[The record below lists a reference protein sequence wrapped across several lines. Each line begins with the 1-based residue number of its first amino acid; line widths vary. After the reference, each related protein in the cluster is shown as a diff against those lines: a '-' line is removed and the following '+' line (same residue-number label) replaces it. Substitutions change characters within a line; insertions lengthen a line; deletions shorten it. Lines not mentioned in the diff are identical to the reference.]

1 MRLFSTLV
9 ALTLPLTTPLLSA
22 GDDWPQWRG
31 PTRDGVWGE
40 EGLLSSFPSEKL
52 ELRWTA
58 PIGQGYSGPTV
69 ADGRVFVTDK
79 IDEPEET
86 EQVHCFDA
94 DTGKRIWSHA
104 YPCDYAGI
112 GYDAGPRCS
121 VLVHEGRAYSL
132 GAAGDL
138 FCFDAGKGQV
148 LWTHDLQDE
157 YEIDMP
163 IWGIAASPIV
173 EGDLLIVPVSGKDAY
188 LVAFDLKTGEE
199 RWKSQSDR
207 GNYSAPIVV
216 DQAGQRVLVCWSGD
230 RVIGV
235 APATG
240 KLIWEHPFPAH
251 RMPLGVAAP
260 VLAGDLLF
268 ITGFYD
274 GSLLL
279 RLDQQ
284 RPRVEEV
291 WKRRGDAL
299 HSIIST
305 PLVLDEHVYGV
316 DSYGQLRCLR
326 LKDGERVW
334 EDLSAVP
341 KARWST
347 IHFIQNGA
355 TTWMFN
361 ERGELMIA
369 RLSPEGFEELSRA
382 SLIEPTRGQLN
393 QRDGVCWSHPAFAG
407 KHIFARNDKEL
418 VCADLSAR

>member
-1 MRLFSTLV
+1 M
-9 ALTLPLTTPLLSA
+9 
-22 GDDWPQWRG
+22 
-31 PTRDGVWGE
+31 
-40 EGLLSSFPSEKL
+40 
-52 ELRWTA
+52 
-58 PIGQGYSGPTV
+58 
-69 ADGRVFVTDK
+69 
-79 IDEPEET
+79 
-86 EQVHCFDA
+86 
-94 DTGKRIWSHA
+94 
-104 YPCDYAGI
+104 
-112 GYDAGPRCS
+112 
-121 VLVHEGRAYSL
+121 
-132 GAAGDL
+132 
-138 FCFDAGKGQV
+138 
-148 LWTHDLQDE
+148 
-157 YEIDMP
+157 
-163 IWGIAASPIV
+163 
-173 EGDLLIVPVSGKDAY
+173 
-188 LVAFDLKTGEE
+188 
-199 RWKSQSDR
+199 
-207 GNYSAPIVV
+207 
-216 DQAGQRVLVCWSGD
+216 
-230 RVIGV
+230 IGV

-291 WKRRGDAL
+291 WKRRGQNELRTDAL

-316 DSYGQLRCLR
+316 DSYGQLRCLQ

-334 EDLSAVP
+334 EDLTAVP

-355 TTWMFN
+355 ITWMFN

-369 RLSPEGFEELSRA
+369 RLSPEGFQELSRA